1 MSASASGKEILFLA
15 HRLPFPPDRGD
26 KIHSHHVLKALT
38 ALAPVHVACFAD
50 DAGDW
55 AHEGELAACA
65 ATYCLRARKK
75 PLPLAGLEALA
86 KGQPISLTAFHDR
99 HLADYVRSTLAS
111 GRIGTIFVFS
121 GQMGQ
126 YVPADFTGRVILD
139 LVDVD
144 SAKFD
149 AYGREGK
156 GPMRWVH
163 AREGRLLAVEE
174 GRLAARADHTL
185 LISKAEAA
193 LLKRRLPANS
203 PAHVGV
209 LSNGID
215 CSFFSPEVA
224 PDAALAAQPG
234 PKLIFTGQMDYAP
247 NIAAVTRA
255 AQQLMPAILK
265 HHPQASFHIVGR
277 APTPAVQALHGVN
290 GTQVHGAVPDMR
302 PYLAAADMALVPLEI
317 ARGVQNKVLE
327 AMAMALPCVLSPGA
341 ATGIEA
347 RDGTDY
353 AIADSDQAL
362 IATTLALLDNPDHAK
377 AMGQAARVHVLAH
390 ASWQAALAP
399 LAGLIGATLHGA

>member
-1 MSASASGKEILFLA
+1 MSVSSSGDILFLA

-26 KIHSHHVLKALT
+26 KIHSHHVLKALA

-55 AHEGELAACA
+55 AHESELAACA

-75 PLPLAGLEALA
+75 PLPLAGLEALI
-86 KGQPISLTAFHDR
+86 KGQPISLTAFHDKA
-99 HLADYVRSTLAS
+99 LAEYVRATLAG
-111 GRIGTIFVFS
+111 GRIGTIFIFS

-126 YVPADFTGRVILD
+126 YVPAGFKGRVIAD

-149 AYGREGK
+149 AYARDGK
-156 GPMRWVH
+156 GPMRFVH
-163 AREGRLLAVEE
+163 AREGRLLKAEE
-174 GRLAARADHTL
+174 ARLAARADATL
-185 LISKAEAA
+185 LISKAEAD
-193 LLKRRLPANS
+193 LLRSRLPQAS
-203 PAHVGV
+203 RAKVGV

-215 CSFFSPEVA
+215 CAHFSPDIA
-224 PDAALAAQPG
+224 PDAAMAAQPG

-255 AQQLMPAILK
+255 TQRLMPAILA
-265 HHPQASFHIVGR
+265 HYPQASFHIVGR

-302 PYLAAADMALVPLEI
+302 PFLAAADIALVPLEI

-353 AIADSDQAL
+353 SIAESDEAL
-362 IATTLALLDNPDHAK
+362 IDTTLALLDKPENAK
-377 AMGQAARVHVLAH
+377 AMGQAARAHVLAH
-390 ASWQAALAP
+390 ASWAAALAP
-399 LAGLIGATLHGA
+399 LKTLVEGAIPHAA